1 MRLEQ
6 AVELVSDRARVNVSW
21 KPFEIHPEVPSEGM
35 PLSALSYT
43 AEELSAMIDNLK
55 RHAAGEG
62 LDFSGLGVE
71 RGIVNTHRALLAG
84 CYAQQDEPAQ
94 FSSFHH
100 ALFHAHFTEGKN
112 INDDGI
118 LEKLAKSSGLDAT
131 RMMEALDS
139 GTFEG
144 VLRETAA
151 KAARTT
157 ITAVPAFHLDG
168 RYLIV
173 GAQPVEAIAKVIKRI
188 LSEKDTSPE
197 VRRSKLTGI

>member
-6 AVELVSDRARVNVSW
+6 AVELVSDRARIDVSW

-43 AEELSAMIDNLK
+43 SGELSAMIDNLK

-62 LDFSGLGVE
+62 IDFSGIGIE

-84 CYAQQDEPAQ
+84 CYAQQEESAH
-94 FSSFHH
+94 FSKFHH

-118 LEKLAKSSGLDAT
+118 LENLAKSSGLDAA

-139 GTFEG
+139 GTFEE

-151 KAARTT
+151 KAARMT

-168 RYLIV
+168 RYIIV
-173 GAQPVEAIAKVIKRI
+173 GAQPVEAIAKVVERI
-188 LSEKDTSPE
+188 LSERDASPE
-197 VRRSKLTGI
+197 V